1 MENREVRLRY
11 IHYGHTRFD
20 PEFFQTPANL
30 TYWNKPKGGLW
41 ASAEN
46 ALYGWSQWCAENDF
60 CECNLNKSFAFR
72 LKDNARVLRI
82 DNIGDVSRLPVQ
94 SGMEELT
101 TLKPIDFEKLMRD
114 GVDAIEF
121 NLSKD
126 YRLYWE
132 LYGWDCDCILVL
144 NPNVIEED

>member
-1 MENREVRLRY
+1 MKY

-20 PEFFQTPANL
+20 PEWFQTPTNL
-30 TYWNKPKGGLW
+30 TYWNMPKGGLW

-46 ALYGWSQWCAENDF
+46 APYGWGQWCAENDF
-60 CECNLNKSFAFR
+60 SECNLNKSFAFH
-72 LKDNARVLRI
+72 LKDNARVHRI
-82 DNIGDVSRLPVQ
+82 DNIGDVSQLPLQ

-101 TLKPIDFEKLMRD
+101 TLKPIDFEKLMED

-126 YRLYWE
+126 YRLYWK